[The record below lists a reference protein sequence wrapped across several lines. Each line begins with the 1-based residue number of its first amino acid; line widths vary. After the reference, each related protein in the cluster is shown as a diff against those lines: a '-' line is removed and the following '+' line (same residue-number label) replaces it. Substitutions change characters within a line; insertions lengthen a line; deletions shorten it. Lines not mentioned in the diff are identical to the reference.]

1 MLSKVRLPSWV
12 TSPTFILG
20 LLWLLTAIADR
31 LWFSLDNAPPAW
43 DQGEHLNKAL
53 NFWRVLQSPERFS
66 TNWWTDFWQQAPT
79 YRAPLTYLF
88 TVPILQWIGQTYDA
102 ATSVNLIFTAILL
115 ASVYHLGKHLFS
127 ATVGLWAAVFCAI
140 APFLV
145 FQRTDYLLDYPLAA
159 IATFSYLCMSKWR
172 DARGWRQW
180 TWAIASGIGV
190 GACFLTRGTGIIFI
204 FLPCL
209 WIVAGT
215 LWRRQWLRLIQ
226 LVVLFVA
233 AWFVIG
239 GWFTT
244 NWLTIISS
252 TLQTNALGNTFYK
265 APQANTLA
273 GWLFYAQMLPDMFSP
288 FLLFSS
294 LGCWLLF
301 GGRWIWRNLAITPQL
316 VKVKTEAPE
325 SSLEDI
331 PQDAK
336 ISNTSKTSK
345 TSNTGYSPTQSK
357 ARNWRWLALFTLGT
371 YILVS
376 LGTHKLNR
384 FILPYLP
391 SVAIVLAYGFSL
403 GKGLWWNR
411 FRYLAVS
418 LAALSVFVHQF
429 PVSAGMGII
438 GERRFPDVSPTYPH
452 VELINT
458 ITQKQPYLRS
468 NLGVLTNTAQL
479 NPMTFDFFGASTG
492 FQVYGRQVGMN
503 PKYAEQDS
511 RSLTWY
517 ITKTGDQGD
526 YTNLEAGQVALKQ
539 KLENNANLPIIQ
551 QWKLPDGSDLRLH
564 QREPLPLTVTPVQGA
579 AKSDRLQ
586 LLSVNVPAQA
596 PSGQPVPVTYTWQ
609 GNWENLK
616 NAIVV
621 LTWQQ
626 QNGKAYWIHDHAIA
640 FGNLYQ
646 APTSNGNT
654 NSGEFRV
661 TEVTAMLPPATLPN
675 DTYVLKATVLDR
687 KKNGGTGVSLPLTI
701 PSVQIQLAPVLP
713 QPAPEL
719 DLQTQLSQLTTLLPA
734 GKIDPIFVELATI
747 NQYDPTQDYVL
758 QAEKSLSYRM
768 QQADSNDPNR
778 IPLLYNLAF
787 TYILQKQPQPA
798 IATFEKLTT
807 LDAQNPYAWTY
818 LGFVHLYNWQGAQA
832 QAAFDKAAQ
841 IAPQLPELRT
851 LNIVAAALQFNIP
864 KALQL
869 LNAK

>member
-53 NFWRVLQSPERFS
+53 NFWRVWQSPERFS
-66 TNWWTDFWQQAPT
+66 TAWWTDLWQQAPT

-88 TVPILQWIGQTYDA
+88 TVPVLQWLGQTYDA
-102 ATSVNLIFTAILL
+102 ATTVNLIFTAILL
-115 ASVYHLGKHLFS
+115 ISVYHLGKHLFS
-127 ATVGLWAAVFCAI
+127 TTVGLWAAIFCAI

-159 IATFSYLCMSKWR
+159 IATFSYLSMSKWR
-172 DARGWRQW
+172 DARGWQQW

-190 GACFLTRGTGIIFI
+190 GACFLTRGTGILLIV
-204 FLPCL
+204 LPCL
-209 WIVAGT
+209 WLVVGT
-215 LWRRQWLRLIQ
+215 LWRRQWIRLIQ
-226 LVVLFVA
+226 LVLLFIS

-252 TLQTNALGNTFYK
+252 TLRVNELGKIYYNS
-265 APQANTLA
+265 PQANTLM

-301 GGRWIWRNLAITPQL
+301 SGRWAWRKLALTPQL
-316 VKVKTEAPE
+316 VKVTTEETEQSPEDSPKAVKDLKTDY
-325 SSLEDI
+325 S
-331 PQDAK
+331 QTK
-336 ISNTSKTSK
+336 SN
-345 TSNTGYSPTQSK
+345 
-357 ARNWRWLALFTLGT
+357 ARTWRWLALFTLGT
-371 YILVS
+371 YILIS
-376 LGTHKLNR
+376 LGSNKINR

-403 GKGLWWNR
+403 GKGLWWNA
-411 FRYLAVS
+411 FRYLVVS

-429 PVSAGMGII
+429 PVSAGIGVI
-438 GERRFPDVSPTYPH
+438 GERHFPDFGATYPH
-452 VELINT
+452 IELINA
-458 ITQKQPYLRS
+458 ITKKQPYLRS
-468 NLGVLTNTAQL
+468 TLGVLTNTPQL
-479 NPMTFDFFGASTG
+479 NPMNIDFFGASTG
-492 FQVYGRQVGMN
+492 FQVYGRQVGTD
-503 PKYAEQDS
+503 PKYTEQDG
-511 RSLTWY
+511 RSLSWY
-517 ITKTGDQGD
+517 VTKTGDQGD
-526 YTNLEAGQVALKQ
+526 YSFIEAGQASLKQ
-539 KLENNANLPIIQ
+539 KLESSADLPITQ

-564 QREPLPLTVTPVQGA
+564 QREPLPLTVTPVQGNA
-579 AKSDRLQ
+579 PSDRLK
-586 LLSVNVPAQA
+586 LISVNVPTQA

-609 GNWENLK
+609 GNWDNLK

-646 APTSNGNT
+646 SPTNNGN
-654 NSGEFRV
+654 NSSGEFQV

-687 KKNGGTGVSLPLTI
+687 KTGSSLPLTI
-701 PSVQIQLAPVLP
+701 PSVQIQLAAGLP
-713 QPAPEL
+713 QLAPEL
-719 DLQTQLSQLTTLLPA
+719 DLQTQLSQLTTLLPV
-734 GKIDPIFVELATI
+734 GKIDPIFAELATI

-758 QAEKSLSYRM
+758 QAEKSLSYRV
-768 QQADSNDPNR
+768 QQASPDDPNR

-798 IATFEKLTT
+798 IATFEKLTN
-807 LDAQNPYAWTY
+807 LDSQNPNARTY

-851 LNIVAAALQFNIP
+851 LNIVAAAMQFNIP

-869 LNAK
+869 LNAPK